1 MLKKYVWMLRFSP
14 GSTVSGTTLLLGSI
28 LMPSPPTGEVG
39 GMQSAFAGSPIAILM
54 GLAGVILL
62 LYAWFSSSD

>member
-14 GSTVSGTTLLLGSI
+14 GSTASGTTLLLGSL

-39 GMQSAFAGSPIAILM
+39 GIQSAFAGSPILFVM

-62 LYAWFSSSD
+62 IYAWVSASD